1 MVSPRKRAW
10 VLIAAVLAVHL
21 VVSLGLGR
29 GYAPAAFGNG
39 LQSLLLGVWLAIT
52 LLNIRSTEGHARLF
66 WVSMAFGACLWLFA
80 TVMWMWLEVIVRQPV
95 PVPFTGDVLFF
106 LHVVPM
112 MGALALRPHRS
123 DRLHSVEFGSVD
135 YLLLILW
142 WVYLYF
148 FLVTPWQYVALDP
161 DRYNL
166 NFNVLYVIE
175 HMVYLGPLAL
185 VYSHTRGGWR
195 RIYGGLLAAGAVYA
209 IGSQICNFEIAANRY
224 YTGSLFDLPLV
235 ASMMMFIV
243 VGLDA
248 RAHPPEPM
256 TEPGSRLQ
264 GVIASRLAML
274 VVISL
279 PFMAIW
285 ATYAHTP
292 PPVRRFRHFVTAGAL
307 VVLPILVF
315 LKQHRLD
322 RRLMRLW
329 QESQHNYENL
339 KRLQA
344 QLVQAEKLAA
354 LGQLVSGAAHQINN
368 PLTAIIGYSD
378 LLADHSGDTADQQGF
393 AVKIGQQARRVR
405 KVVDDLRSFAKHI
418 PSERVPLDLNNVL
431 KNAIELRSLDL
442 RENVRIEQELAA
454 PLPRVMGDYNGLL
467 QVCFHIIGNALEAL
481 QQIGGGVLRVSSRQQ
496 DSQVVLEFADSGPGI
511 KDPQRIFDPFYS
523 TKPVG
528 RGTGLGLSA
537 CYGIVQEH
545 NGRIECEN
553 PPGGGAK
560 FTVILPVF
568 EPDRT
573 GSTTAT

>member
-1 MVSPRKRAW
+1 MVNPRKRAW

-29 GYAPAAFGNG
+29 GYALAVFGEG

-52 LLNIRSTEGHARLF
+52 LLNVRSTEGHTRLF
-66 WVSMAFGACLWLFA
+66 WISMAFGACLWLVA
-80 TVMWMWLEVIVRQPV
+80 TAMWIWLEAIVRRPV

-112 MGALALRPHRS
+112 MGALAFRPHRS
-123 DRLHSVEFGSVD
+123 DRLHSIEFGGVD
-135 YLLLILW
+135 FLLLILW

-148 FLVTPWQYVALDP
+148 FLVTPWQYIALDP

-166 NFNVLYVIE
+166 NFNLLYVME
-175 HMVYLGPLAL
+175 HVLYLGPLAL
-185 VYSHTRGGWR
+185 VYLHTLGGWR
-195 RIYGGLLAAGAVYA
+195 RVYGGLLAAGAVYA
-209 IGSQICNFEIAANRY
+209 ISSQICNFEIAADRY

-292 PPVRRFRHFVTAGAL
+292 ASVRRLRHFVTAGAL
-307 VVLPILVF
+307 VVLPVLVF
-315 LKQHRLD
+315 LKQHRLHQ
-322 RRLMRLW
+322 RLMRLW
-329 QESQHNYENL
+329 QESQQSYENL

-354 LGQLVSGAAHQINN
+354 LGQLISGAAHQINN

-378 LLADHSGDTADQQGF
+378 LLADRPGDAADKQGF
-393 AVKIGQQARRVR
+393 VVKIGQQARRVR
-405 KVVDDLRSFAKHI
+405 EVMNNLRSFAKHI
-418 PSERVPLDLNNVL
+418 PAERVPLDLNDVL

-442 RENVRIEQELAA
+442 RENIRIEQELAA
-454 PLPRVMGDYNGLL
+454 SLPSVMGDYNGLL

-481 QQIGGGVLRVSSRQQ
+481 QQIDGGVLRVSSRLQ
-496 DSQVVLEFADSGPGI
+496 DSQVVLEFTDSGPGV
-511 KDPQRIFDPFYS
+511 KGSQRIFDPFYR

-528 RGTGLGLSA
+528 TGMGLSA

-545 NGRIECEN
+545 NGRVECEN
-553 PPGGGAK
+553 PPDGGAK

-568 EPDRT
+568 ERNKT
-573 GSTTAT
+573 HSTTAT